1 MAKKIL
7 LIEDVKAVYEMYQ
20 FAFEKE
26 NFKVEIATNKERA
39 MKAAL
44 GLEKAQQPDLI
55 LLDLILPSKKE
66 VVSEPEFQGIEI
78 LKELRTNEKTK
89 NIPIF
94 ILTNFDSDET
104 RKTAKDYNVENYFI
118 KSNYTPKELVTI
130 IKRWFTAKGALD
142 TGI

>member
-44 GLEKAQQPDLI
+44 EKEQQPDLI
-55 LLDLILPSKKE
+55 LLDLVLPSKKE
-66 VVSEPEFQGIEI
+66 AVTEPEFQGIEI
-78 LKELRTNEKTK
+78 LKELRTNEKT
-89 NIPIF
+89 
-94 ILTNFDSDET
+94 
-104 RKTAKDYNVENYFI
+104 
-118 KSNYTPKELVTI
+118 
-130 IKRWFTAKGALD
+130 
-142 TGI
+142 